1 MLTLYGRT
9 NSVNVRK
16 LLWLLEELAIP
27 YERREAGMEHGVVNT
42 PEYRTMNP
50 NGRIPT
56 IVDGDM
62 VLWESN
68 ACLRY
73 LAMIAGEAG
82 TALYPAAPAAR
93 ASVDRWM
100 DWQLSTLS
108 AAERMMFWGF
118 VRTPPESRDMAVVA
132 TSVAES
138 GACWAIID
146 ARLSDGRA
154 FIEGA
159 ALTLADIVLGAYAS
173 RWFGVPVDGK
183 ASLPNF
189 ERWFA
194 GISAR
199 PAYARWLGG
208 PLT

>member
-1 MLTLYGRT
+1 MLTVYGRT

-16 LLWLLEELAIP
+16 VLWLLDELAMP
-27 YERREAGMEHGVVNT
+27 YHRLDAGMEHGVVDT
-42 PEYRTMNP
+42 PEYRAMNP

-56 IVDGDM
+56 IVDGAA

-82 TALYPAAPAAR
+82 ATLYPAAPAAR
-93 ASVDRWM
+93 ASVDRWL

-108 AAERMMFWGF
+108 AAERMMFWG
-118 VRTPPESRDMAVVA
+118 VIRTPPEKRDMAAVA
-132 TSVAES
+132 KSVADA

-154 FIEGA
+154 FIEGE
-159 ALTLADIVLGAYAS
+159 ALTLADIVLGAYAG
-173 RWFGVPVDGK
+173 RWFGVPVEGK
-183 ASLPNF
+183 AALPHF

-194 GISAR
+194 GIGAR
-199 PAYARWLGG
+199 PGYARWLGG